1 MLRVYDTLS
10 RGLST
15 IRPAGAARVGM
26 YTCGPTVYRDAHIG
40 NLRSYMMA
48 DWIRRVLELQGVSV
62 RHVKNI
68 TDVGHMRQEAL
79 ERGGDKVI
87 VEALARGMTPQAIA
101 SHYTD
106 RFLDQ
111 ERRLNI
117 LPAHVYPKATDHVP
131 DMIAMVEALVSKG
144 HAYAAGGNV
153 YYDVSSFDGYGKL
166 SGNTGEQAL
175 QDAVRIDPDPLKRD
189 PRDFTLWKLGE
200 PGRDL
205 VWDSPWGRGFPGWHI
220 ECSAMSIRYLGERFD
235 IHTGGVDNVFPHH
248 EGEVAQSEGF
258 VGGPVVTT
266 WVHGQH
272 LLADGVKMAK
282 SAGNSFTLSDI
293 ESQGIDPLALR
304 YLCMT
309 ARYNTRLNFTF
320 TSLKAAQRGLL
331 RLQDRVWEWGRLPD
345 APVDEAALGVWEA
358 RFLERVNDNLDL
370 PGALALTWDLA
381 HSDLHGRAKLEGALR
396 FDRVLGLGLAEVGS
410 GYGVGRE
417 ILGAV
422 EHRAGHRRRGEYERA
437 DAHREEI
444 ASRGFVLRDGTDATA
459 ARPKT
464 AWEAHE
470 EAWRSVSSS
479 AEVESLIDEPD
490 EVDFTV
496 GMVAG
501 DHVDDVRRCL
511 GGALREAGGR
521 TVEAIVVDNG
531 SDGRDGRVAGG
542 GGGAGAAPEGGAHGP
557 RARGGRGAQHP
568 AAVEPGPGG
577 RAARHERRDHGRR
590 VRAHRRD
597 AGRPRR
603 GGRGAVRPEEHG
615 PAPLSRVG
623 GRVRRDGRDAGV
635 LLRLQA
641 VVPAGG
647 GPDARELPLLPQPGH
662 RLQLPLQGQGLPDH
676 RRPEAARAPA
686 RAPRLERVER
696 GRAGGVEPQ
705 ELHPLPRQVGRQAR
719 PGRRRPR
726 RRLMR
731 DAAHPHRRIMRIAA
745 VYLAASCVAAL
756 MAACGAGAEPTPTP
770 VPSVDVGPEAAGRVL
785 VLAMSP
791 DFAAD
796 RTVFAGTEHAG
807 VFRSTDGGGTWKQVN
822 EGMYD
827 GNVPALAVSPG
838 FAGTAPC
845 SPGRGRR
852 GCSAPPTAASRGAG
866 RARGCRTATCPTC
879 RPPHASGERWLLTG
893 SNIGGAHVSR
903 DGGESWSSLGLGDS
917 NVLLTAPSPAFDADR
932 TVFAGSGRDG
942 MFRSTDGGNSWEA
955 VNDGLGDT
963 FILSIAVSP
972 GFADDGTIFTGTKW
986 QGIYRS
992 NDGGDSWQGANR
1004 GVLSK
1009 RSLALAVSPAYAD
1022 DATLFSGTVSGGIF
1036 VTNDGGQSWRRATY
1050 QGFSAIDTLAVS
1062 PGYAADRTALA
1073 GSADGLILRTT
1084 DGGETWQ
1091 ELSLS
1096 GRSGR

>member
-153 YYDVSSFDGYGKL
+153 YYDVSSFEGYGKL

-345 APVDEAALGVWEA
+345 APIDEAALGGWEA

-381 HSDLHGRAKLEGALR
+381 RSDLQGRAKLEGVLR
-396 FDRVLGLGLAEVGS
+396 FDRVLGLGLADVGS
-410 GYGVGRE
+410 GYGVDQE

-422 EHRAGHRRRGEYERA
+422 EHRVGHRRRGEYESA

-444 ASRGFVLRDGTDATA
+444 ASRGFVLRDGADATA

-470 EAWRSVSSS
+470 ETWRSVSSS

-511 GGALREAGGR
+511 RGALRWAGGR

-531 SDGRDGRVAGG
+531 STGEMAGWLEEEAEREPRLRVVHTDHVLGEGAARNILLRSSRGRV
-542 GGGAGAAPEGGAHGP
+542 
-557 RARGGRGAQHP
+557 
-568 AAVEPGPGG
+568 V
-577 RAARHERRDHGRR
+577 
-590 VRAHRRD
+590 
-597 AGRPRR
+597 
-603 GGRGAVRPEEHG
+603 
-615 PAPLSRVG
+615 
-623 GRVRRDGRDAGV
+623 V
-635 LLRLQA
+635 LLDTSAEITGDVFGPIAGMLDDPA
-641 VVPAGG
+641 VGVAG
-647 GPDARELPLLPQPGH
+647 PF
-662 RLQLPLQGQGLPDH
+662 GL
-676 RRPEAARAPA
+676 
-686 RAPRLERVER
+686 
-696 GRAGGVEPQ
+696 
-705 ELHPLPRQVGRQAR
+705 
-719 PGRRRPR
+719 
-726 RRLMR
+726 
-731 DAAHPHRRIMRIAA
+731 
-745 VYLAASCVAAL
+745 
-756 MAACGAGAEPTPTP
+756 
-770 VPSVDVGPEAAGRVL
+770 
-785 VLAMSP
+785 
-791 DFAAD
+791 
-796 RTVFAGTEHAG
+796 
-807 VFRSTDGGGTWKQVN
+807 RSTDLRHFHEW
-822 EGMYD
+822 EGEAGEMDAMQAYCFAFRRSCLREVGLMRESFRFYRNLD
-827 GNVPALAVSPG
+827 IDYSFHFRDKGYRIVADPDLPVRLHEHRAWSALSEDEREESSRRNFTRFLDKWGDRLDLVV
-838 FAGTAPC
+838 AGPDE
-845 SPGRGRR
+845 G
-852 GCSAPPTAASRGAG
+852 
-866 RARGCRTATCPTC
+866 
-879 RPPHASGERWLLTG
+879 
-893 SNIGGAHVSR
+893 
-903 DGGESWSSLGLGDS
+903 
-917 NVLLTAPSPAFDADR
+917 
-932 TVFAGSGRDG
+932 
-942 MFRSTDGGNSWEA
+942 
-955 VNDGLGDT
+955 
-963 FILSIAVSP
+963 
-972 GFADDGTIFTGTKW
+972 
-986 QGIYRS
+986 
-992 NDGGDSWQGANR
+992 
-1004 GVLSK
+1004 
-1009 RSLALAVSPAYAD
+1009 
-1022 DATLFSGTVSGGIF
+1022 
-1036 VTNDGGQSWRRATY
+1036 
-1050 QGFSAIDTLAVS
+1050 
-1062 PGYAADRTALA
+1062 
-1073 GSADGLILRTT
+1073 
-1084 DGGETWQ
+1084 
-1091 ELSLS
+1091 
-1096 GRSGR
+1096 